1 MNKCST
7 RAAKGQL
14 AFTLVELM
22 VTIAI
27 IGLVLGIAIPNFL
40 KSRIQARK
48 QACIENLTQIE
59 SAKQI
64 WSVQNGKKEGDA
76 VTEGDIIGPLSY
88 IRIMP
93 ACPGGGRY
101 DLTTVGEN
109 AKCDQPGHSL

>member
-1 MNKCST
+1 MNNRST
-7 RAAKGQL
+7 RAADCQS

-40 KSRIQARK
+40 RSRIQARK

-76 VTEGDIIGPLSY
+76 VAENDILGPQSY
-88 IRIMP
+88 IRVMP
-93 ACPGGGRY
+93 ICPGGGRY

>member
-1 MNKCST
+1 MNKRST
-7 RAAKGQL
+7 RASDRRL

-22 VTIAI
+22 VTVAI

-48 QACIENLTQIE
+48 QACIENLNQIE

-64 WSVQNGKKEGDA
+64 WSVQNGKKEGDL
-76 VTEGDIIGPLSY
+76 VTQADIIGPSSY
-88 IRIMP
+88 IRVMP
-93 ACPGGGRY
+93 LCPGGGNY
-101 DLTTVGEN
+101 DLTTVGNN